1 MQVFKS
7 YFKVQKKY
15 LGFMFMYIGI
25 MTGVLS
31 AVTANASRNSGE
43 TYRTATVK
51 FAVFDRDK
59 SAASSALADYLA
71 ETHAQK
77 EIAGDDKKTI
87 QDELYA
93 RNVENV
99 LLIPEGFGEALA
111 NGSFSSSKDAAD
123 NPAALEII
131 TIPGTQAARYFET
144 AIDNYLGIIHMYLSA
159 GYTVEEANSRTAEV
173 LKQEVDVSLPDG
185 GSQAA
190 HSNLYTFFNYLGW
203 VMVALLISVIGPV
216 LQVYNKKEL
225 RDRIS
230 CSSYKFMNM
239 NSELFFGVIVTGL
252 GITLILVLLSVVMLQ
267 GAVFSEKGL
276 YLCLNAVCYLFVALS
291 LAFLAGKLTNR
302 QEHLS
307 MMANVISLGMAFLC
321 GIFVPAEY
329 LGDGVVKASHLLPAY
344 WFNQANMNI
353 DFHLSTEKLFIFICM
368 GVQLLFAALFVI
380 LGLLAARRQ
389 TVAH

>member
-7 YFKVQKKY
+7 YFKVLKKY
-15 LGFMFMYIGI
+15 IGFMFMYIGI

-31 AVTANASRNSGE
+31 AITANSSKNAAES
-43 TYRTATVK
+43 YQAATAK
-51 FAVFDRDK
+51 FAVFDHDK
-59 SAASSALADYLA
+59 SAASTALADYLK
-71 ETHAQK
+71 ETHKLK

-99 LLIPEGFGEALA
+99 LRIPEGFGEALA
-111 NGSFSSSKDAAD
+111 NGSFSSSKDTED

-131 TIPGTQAARYFET
+131 TIPGTQAARFFET
-144 AIDNYLGIIHMYLSA
+144 TVDNYLGIINMYLSA
-159 GYTVEEANSRTAEV
+159 GYTVEEANSHTAEV
-173 LKQEVDVSLPDG
+173 LKQEVKVSLPDG
-185 GSQAA
+185 GEQTS
-190 HSNLYTFFNYLGW
+190 HSNLYNFFNYLGW
-203 VMVALLISVIGPV
+203 VLIALIISVIGPV
-216 LQVYNKKEL
+216 LQVYNNKEL

-230 CSSYKFMNM
+230 CSSYKFMNL
-239 NSELFFGVIVTGL
+239 NSELFSGVLVTGF
-252 GITLILVLLSVVMLQ
+252 GITLILVLISAAMFQ

-291 LAFLAGKLTNR
+291 LTFLAGKLTNR

-344 WFNQANMNI
+344 WFNQANINI
-353 DFHLSTEKLFIFICM
+353 DFHLGTENRFIFICM

-380 LGLLAARRQ
+380 LGLLVARRQ
-389 TVAH
+389 AVTH